1 MYKQFF
7 TLSLVASSI
16 LGQASSALAQANV
29 TENIQNDAEAA
40 QEIEK
45 IVVTGDFRQTTLDQ
59 LSTSAT
65 ILGQERLRSRQPS
78 HIDSVLNSIPNVNF
92 AAGASRGRFIQ
103 IRGIG
108 ERSQFAEPINP
119 SVSFITD
126 EFDFSGLAAAGII
139 FDTKQLEVYRGP
151 QATLYGTGA
160 LAGAVKLS
168 SNDVGSSAPDYVE
181 ARVGNKDS
189 YRVEAATGDD
199 INANWG
205 YRVALVHNR
214 SDGFVENTFLNRDDT
229 NNIDETAMR
238 VAVEGNVDKN
248 TTLALAYRWYDID
261 NGYDAF
267 SLDNDN
273 RTLSDE
279 PGFDE
284 HQTHAVSARSTTAT
298 RAGDL
303 IVIATHASHNIAY
316 GYDEDWTFTGFHP
329 FGYTSFDAYFRDVD
343 TQTGEVRFVS
353 SDDAA
358 LFNGKTNWTVGAF
371 YKGTEEKLLR
381 QYTYLN
387 GDYASEF
394 APTTTALY
402 LRTETRLQD
411 DLTLIAGVRAENYDF
426 EFADN
431 RGLTRSNDTNM
442 VGGKVALQYTRGDH
456 FYYGSISRGFKG
468 PGFNPDNRVNEDQ
481 RFFDEEY
488 NWNYEVGVKGPL
500 LVSNLTARAAIFYM
514 DRTDTQVSDFD
525 VITRED
531 GTAGFVD
538 IIDNADLGT
547 NKGAELELSW
557 LASDVWQISASA
569 GYLSATFE
577 GYTLADG
584 TVVDEQRQAQAP
596 KWTGNLYSE
605 YALTDAITWR
615 VDIDYKDEYRFS
627 DGHDVTAPS
636 TTLVN
641 SEIVFV
647 NGNWQT
653 SVWVQNAFDREYY
666 TRGFGG
672 FSNDPRDEYAFEE
685 PYYQLGNGR
694 QFGVTAKYEF

>member
-1 MYKQFF
+1 MYKTLF
-7 TLSLVASSI
+7 TLSLLASSV
-16 LGQASSALAQANV
+16 AAY
-29 TENIQNDAEAA
+29 A
-40 QEIEK
+40 QESAVNDTSKNTPSDIER
-45 IVVTGDFRQTTLDQ
+45 VVVSGDFRQTTLDQ
-59 LSTSAT
+59 LSASAT
-65 ILGQERLRSRQPS
+65 ILDQERLRSRQPS

-92 AAGASRGRFIQ
+92 AAGASRGRFVQ

-119 SVSFITD
+119 SVSFIVD

-168 SNDVGSSAPDYVE
+168 SNNVGSDAPDYVE
-181 ARVGNKDS
+181 ARIGNKDS
-189 YRVEAATGDD
+189 YRIEGATGND
-199 INANWG
+199 INSDWG

-214 SDGFVENTFLNRDDT
+214 SDGFVENTFLDRSDT
-229 NNIDETAMR
+229 NNIDETALR
-238 VAVEGNVDKN
+238 FAVEGSVDER
-248 TTLALAYRWYDID
+248 TTLALSYRWYDID

-284 HQTHAVSARSTTAT
+284 HQTHAVSARSTTNTA
-298 RAGDL
+298 AGDFIL
-303 IVIATHASHNIAY
+303 IATHASHNIAY

-329 FGYTSFDAYFRDVD
+329 WGYTSFDAYYRDVE

-353 SDDAA
+353 SDSAA
-358 LFNGKTNWTVGAF
+358 LFDGMTDWTLGIF
-371 YKGTEEKLLR
+371 YKDTEEKLLR
-381 QYTYLN
+381 QYTYL
-387 GDYASEF
+387 DSDFASEYT
-394 APTTTALY
+394 PTTTAIYAQTESRLKDNLVLVAG
-402 LRTETRLQD
+402 LR
-411 DLTLIAGVRAENYDF
+411 VENYDF
-426 EFADN
+426 DYADN
-431 RGLTRSNDTNM
+431 NQLTRAFDTTM
-442 VGGKVALQYTRGDH
+442 IGGKVALQYTQGAH

-468 PGFNPDNRVNEDQ
+468 AGFNPDSRVNDSQ

-500 LVSNLTARAAIFYM
+500 LTPELIARAAIFYM

-525 VITRED
+525 VVTRDD
-531 GTAGFVD
+531 GTAGFID

-557 LASDVWQISASA
+557 FASDAWQLDASV

-584 TVVDEQRQAQAP
+584 TEVSEQRQAQSP
-596 KWTGNLYSE
+596 KWTANLYSE
-605 YALTDAITWR
+605 YALTDTILWR
-615 VDIDYKDEYRFS
+615 VDVDYKSEYRFS

-641 SEIVFV
+641 SEIVV
-647 NGNWQT
+647 LHGDWQT
-653 SVWVQNAFDREYY
+653 SLWIQNAFDREYY

-672 FSNDPRDEYAFEE
+672 FSNDPRDEYAFNE
-685 PYYQLGNGR
+685 PYYQIGNGR
-694 QFGVTAKYEF
+694 QFGITVKYAF

>member
-1 MYKQFF
+1 MYKTLF
-7 TLSLVASSI
+7 TLSLLASSV
-16 LGQASSALAQANV
+16 AAY
-29 TENIQNDAEAA
+29 A
-40 QEIEK
+40 QETSASDATNSAPSDIER
-45 IVVTGDFRQTTLDQ
+45 VVVSGDFRQTTLDQ
-59 LSTSAT
+59 LSASAT
-65 ILGQERLRSRQPS
+65 ILDQERLRSRQPA

-92 AAGASRGRFIQ
+92 AAGASRGRFVQ

-119 SVSFITD
+119 SVSFIVD
-126 EFDFSGLAAAGII
+126 EFDFSGLAAAGLI

-168 SNDVGSSAPDYVE
+168 SNNVGSDAPDYVE
-181 ARVGNKDS
+181 ARIGNKES
-189 YRVEAATGDD
+189 YRIEGATGDE
-199 INANWG
+199 INSDWG

-214 SDGFVENTFLNRDDT
+214 SDGFVENTFLDRSDT
-229 NNIDETAMR
+229 NNIDETALR
-238 VAVEGNVDKN
+238 FAVEGSVDER
-248 TTLALAYRWYDID
+248 TTLALTYRWYDID

-273 RTLSDE
+273 KTLSDE

-284 HQTHAVSARSTTAT
+284 HQTHAVSARSTTSTA
-298 RAGDL
+298 AGDL
-303 IVIATHASHNIAY
+303 ILIATHASHNIDY

-329 FGYTSFDAYFRDVD
+329 WGYTSFDAYYRDVE
-343 TQTGEVRFVS
+343 TQTGELRFVS
-353 SDDAA
+353 SDSAA
-358 LFNGKTNWTVGAF
+358 LFDGMTDWTIGVF
-371 YKGTEEKLLR
+371 YKNTEEKLLR
-381 QYTYLN
+381 QYTYL
-387 GDYASEF
+387 DSDFASEYT
-394 APTTTALY
+394 PTTTAIYAQTESRLNENLVLVAG
-402 LRTETRLQD
+402 LR
-411 DLTLIAGVRAENYDF
+411 VENYDF
-426 EFADN
+426 DYADN
-431 RGLTRSNDTNM
+431 NQLTRAFDTTM
-442 VGGKVALQYTRGDH
+442 VGGKVALQYTQGDH

-468 PGFNPDNRVNEDQ
+468 AGFNPDSRVNDNQ

-500 LVSNLTARAAIFYM
+500 LTPELIARAAIFYM

-525 VITRED
+525 VITRDD

-547 NKGAELELSW
+547 NKGAELELTW
-557 LASDVWQISASA
+557 FASDAWQLDASV

-584 TVVDEQRQAQAP
+584 TEVAEQRQAQSP
-596 KWTGNLYSE
+596 KWTANLYSE
-605 YALTDAITWR
+605 YALTDTMLWR
-615 VDIDYKDEYRFS
+615 VDVDYKSEYRFS

-641 SEIVFV
+641 SEIVVFH
-647 NGNWQT
+647 GDWQT
-653 SVWVQNAFDREYY
+653 SLWVQNAFDREYY

-685 PYYQLGNGR
+685 PYYQIGNGR
-694 QFGVTAKYEF
+694 QFGVTVKYAF